1 MSKYKKKK
9 KVSYLAMKPQLL
21 SITAFILIGLW
32 HCWLHSSCL
41 QAFNI
46 TESTPLSSEQAD
58 NTCKMDRVTFNDANA

>member
-1 MSKYKKKK
+1 MSKYQKK
-9 KVSYLAMKPQLL
+9 SLIFSDETPPL

-32 HCWLHSSCL
+32 YCWLHFSCL

-46 TESTPLSSEQAD
+46 TESTPLFSEQAD